1 MLIVDF
7 LILNRDRHGANME
20 VLRNNKTKTLKLAP
34 LFDHGL
40 SFIFQCHEENEM
52 ISFDVMQDRPVQCFV
67 GSRSAM
73 DNLKLIPANQHPHL
87 NRLQEKDKESLFE
100 GIDSVMPMVW
110 QEKVWEM
117 IWKRWQYYESFCNQR

>member
-52 ISFDVMQDRPVQCFV
+52 ISFDVMQDRPVQGFV

-73 DNLKLIPANQHPHL
+73 DNLKLIPANQHPH
-87 NRLQEKDKESLFE
+87 
-100 GIDSVMPMVW
+100 
-110 QEKVWEM
+110 
-117 IWKRWQYYESFCNQR
+117 